1 MTGVIRIELL
11 GGPRDGELY
20 SVNVVDGVL
29 PTSVYVATPADSAT
43 ARYARDP
50 REPVTGLTPRYR
62 YTPGA

>member
-1 MTGVIRIELL
+1 MSGAIKIHLW
-11 GGPRDGELY
+11 GGPRDGELH